1 MPEIVRDIAMSETFA
16 RDARQALR
24 DGAPILCDAK
34 MVANGGQIGSVG
46 IEGFSVSYN
55 PQAGAGSFNN
65 GAGYTLPP
73 SATARLAP
81 YINMSRYFGV

>member
-1 MPEIVRDIAMSETFA
+1 MSKFPGAKMAALEAIAYEVVASVS
-16 RDARQALR
+16 R
-24 DGAPILCDAK
+24 AK

-73 SATARLAP
+73 SATARLAQ
-81 YINMSRYFGV
+81 IGRAHV